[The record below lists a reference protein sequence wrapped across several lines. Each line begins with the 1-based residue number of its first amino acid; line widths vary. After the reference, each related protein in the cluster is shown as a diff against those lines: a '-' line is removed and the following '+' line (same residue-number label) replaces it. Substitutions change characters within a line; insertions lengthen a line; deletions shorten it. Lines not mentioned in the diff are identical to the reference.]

1 MRQKAMAAVGF
12 GLLVSSIF
20 TSGARAQEEG
30 ADSAPLP
37 VYEPKRVLPPAP
49 GTTRLITVQIDPE
62 EQARILAALPP
73 FVDPA
78 RGGGLAPG
86 EFDDAVTS
94 YPWFWNLIS
103 PSIAVS
109 SPARLDLAVAALT
122 DAGGASAVP
131 SPRLQAMQ
139 GIAELYGVDILKATV
154 GTRVSPALVLAVIGI
169 ESAGRAEA
177 ISNKGA
183 TGLMQLMPA
192 TAERFGVTDI
202 TAADQNIKGGVA
214 YLDWLIGEFGAD
226 PVIILAAYNAGE
238 GAVRRNDGVP
248 PYRETRD
255 YVPKVIAAWTVA
267 RGLCVTPPVLLSDGC
282 VFNVRLASN

>member
-1 MRQKAMAAVGF
+1 MKQKAMTAAVF
-12 GLLVSSIF
+12 GLAVCSTF
-20 TSGARAQEEG
+20 GSGLRAQEDG
-30 ADSAPLP
+30 AAASVLP
-37 VYEPKRVLPPAP
+37 IYEPKRVLPPAP
-49 GTTRLITVQIDPE
+49 GATRLITVQIDPE
-62 EQARILAALPP
+62 EQARFLAALPP
-73 FVDPA
+73 FSDPG
-78 RGGGLAPG
+78 RGGAMAAGDM
-86 EFDDAVTS
+86 DDSATS

-103 PSIAVS
+103 PSLSVS

-122 DAGGASAVP
+122 DAAGASSVP
-131 SPRLQAMQ
+131 APRLQAMQ
-139 GIAELYGVDILKATV
+139 GIAEHYGVDILKATV

-169 ESAGRAEA
+169 ESAGSAEA
-177 ISNKGA
+177 VSNKGA
-183 TGLMQLMPA
+183 SGLMQLMPT

-202 TAADQNIKGGVA
+202 TAPDQNIKGGVA

-238 GAVRRNDGVP
+238 GAVRKNDGVP

-255 YVPKVIAAWTVA
+255 YVPKVLAAWTVA